1 MGAGG
6 SRAEEELSAEGA
18 SSAARMALSVF
29 QRFSGFSRDVAVVV
43 IITIMMNIIIR
54 RIITIHVSQ
63 RTRER
68 HR

>member
-1 MGAGG
+1 MGAGE
-6 SRAEEELSAEGA
+6 SRAEEELSAEVT
-18 SSAARMALSVF
+18 SSAARMALCVF

-43 IITIMMNIIIR
+43 IITVMMNIIIR
-54 RIITIHVSQ
+54 RMITIHVSQ